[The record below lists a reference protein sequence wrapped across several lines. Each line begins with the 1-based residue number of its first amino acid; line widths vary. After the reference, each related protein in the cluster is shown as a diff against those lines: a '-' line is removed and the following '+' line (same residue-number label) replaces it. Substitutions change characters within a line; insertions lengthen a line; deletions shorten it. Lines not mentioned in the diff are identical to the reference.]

1 MPQFPVCGNFWPVW
15 LIELTYMSAIF
26 FHLYITL
33 CSKRRMNMPCIY
45 ACCIQYKSIYAP
57 LPQSQQKIH
66 WLVIFPQDSYHM
78 YIYILTYLCTCIWL
92 EDPFYDVFRF
102 FLPDLMS
109 SFSPFVHA
117 TCNIWN
123 HFHIFALDT
132 SALVCSTTYNM
143 YVCSC
148 TCMHAS
154 DNNIY
159 LYLLSIYW
167 QSKKHVLNRVCF
179 VLSAVAL
186 LLKKKSRTKQTKSTP
201 GKITITWETTITV
214 ALWIWFFQKTQ
225 TTLNH

>member
-102 FLPDLMS
+102 FLTWLDVQFFHLLFMLHVIFKIIFI
-109 SFSPFVHA
+109 FSLWIPLHLYVV
-117 TCNIWN
+117 
-123 HFHIFALDT
+123 L
-132 SALVCSTTYNM
+132 LM

-148 TCMHAS
+148 TCMYAS
-154 DNNIY
+154 DNIYIYTY
-159 LYLLSIYW
+159 LYTGNQRSTFLIE
-167 QSKKHVLNRVCF
+167 F
-179 VLSAVAL
+179 VL
-186 LLKKKSRTKQTKSTP
+186 
-201 GKITITWETTITV
+201 
-214 ALWIWFFQKTQ
+214 FFPQ
-225 TTLNH
+225 